1 MGRRIPRSIRV
12 EVLKQWLEGVSRD
25 QIAKNNDIAF
35 GTVSNILQGIKEN
48 DIPDIDLLREIDPAL
63 KREDLELKQF
73 ARAMRL
79 NKLLDNLGTSE
90 EQIENFL
97 EHLNVFFYRNDIGDI
112 KNFLMQLESV
122 SDMVRNL
129 DLSIYDIEEY
139 IIDKQ
144 AELYSLICNVVQIK
158 KYIEEEKAEFV
169 RVVKNTER
177 YRAARMFGGL
187 TSSQVWFCYT
197 WITDSIVNNEFAST

>member
-1 MGRRIPRSIRV
+1 MVKRIPRSIKV

-25 QIAKNNDIAF
+25 QIAKNNDISF
-35 GTVSNILQGIKEN
+35 GTVSNILQEIKEN
-48 DIPDIDLLREIDPAL
+48 DIPDIDLFREIASAL
-63 KREDLELKQF
+63 KRENLELKQF
-73 ARAMRL
+73 ARAVRL
-79 NKLLDNLGTSE
+79 NKFLDNLGMTE

-97 EHLNVFFYRNDIGDI
+97 EHLNVFFYRNDVGDI
-112 KNFLMQLESV
+112 KNFLIQLESV

-144 AELYSLICNVVQIK
+144 AELYSLICRIVQIK
-158 KYIEEEKAEFV
+158 KIIEDEKDEFV

-177 YRAARMFGGL
+177 YRAARMFGG
-187 TSSQVWFCYT
+187 
-197 WITDSIVNNEFAST
+197 

>member
-73 ARAMRL
+73 ARAIRL
-79 NKLLDNLGTSE
+79 KKFLDNLGMTE

-97 EHLNVFFYRNDIGDI
+97 EHLNVFFYRNDVGDI

-139 IIDKQ
+139 ITDKQ
-144 AELYSLICNVVQIK
+144 AELYSLICRIVQIK
-158 KYIEEEKAEFV
+158 KIIEDEKDEFV

-177 YRAARMFGGL
+177 YRAARMFGG
-187 TSSQVWFCYT
+187 
-197 WITDSIVNNEFAST
+197 

>member
-1 MGRRIPRSIRV
+1 MGRRIPRSIRI

-35 GTVSNILQGIKEN
+35 GTVSNILQEIKEN
-48 DIPDIDLLREIDPAL
+48 DIPDIDLLRETASAL

-73 ARAMRL
+73 ARALRL
-79 NKLLDNLGTSE
+79 KKFLDNLGMTE

-97 EHLNVFFYRNDIGDI
+97 EHLNVFFYRNDVGDI

-144 AELYSLICNVVQIK
+144 AELYSLILDIVQIK
-158 KYIEEEKAEFV
+158 KNIEEEKAEFV

-177 YRAARMFGGL
+177 YRAARMFGG
-187 TSSQVWFCYT
+187 
-197 WITDSIVNNEFAST
+197 